1 MNRLTDNSN
10 VLVQYHVWDKTIRI
24 WHWLNVVCVIGLM
37 GVGLVILNHKS
48 LGVSTDGKIIL
59 KTVHAYIG
67 YVFVI
72 NLMLRL
78 MWGFVGNRYARW
90 KAILPFGKKYRES
103 LMLFIKGIKDDDPA
117 LFLGH
122 NPIARLMVTLLF
134 LLLIAQAITGLV
146 LAGTDLYLPPF
157 GHEIAEWVTNSGEDH
172 SKLVDL
178 KPYSKVNVDPDSY
191 QEMREFRKPF
201 ITLHVYIFYLLA
213 GAIFLHITGVVM
225 TELKEK
231 SGLVSAMFTGKKVFP
246 KEPVDFIEK

>member
-48 LGVSTDGKIIL
+48 LGVSIDGKIIL

-67 YVFVI
+67 YMFVI

-103 LMLFIKGIKDDDPA
+103 YSAHI
-117 LFLGH
+117 
-122 NPIARLMVTLLF
+122 NPPTHTQI
-134 LLLIAQAITGLV
+134 
-146 LAGTDLYLPPF
+146 
-157 GHEIAEWVTNSGEDH
+157 N
-172 SKLVDL
+172 
-178 KPYSKVNVDPDSY
+178 
-191 QEMREFRKPF
+191 
-201 ITLHVYIFYLLA
+201 
-213 GAIFLHITGVVM
+213 
-225 TELKEK
+225 
-231 SGLVSAMFTGKKVFP
+231 
-246 KEPVDFIEK
+246 